1 MFNPDA
7 KDAALAPCM
16 YTIDEIT
23 LPNFLPGV
31 VFTDVSLSLE
41 VSGGDVYIDEVC
53 LSEGKNF
60 RAFTKGNWMFENF
73 VNAIYQSAKWNERII
88 EACKEAAQ

>member
-16 YTIDEIT
+16 YTIDEIV
-23 LPNFLPGV
+23 LPEFLPGV

-53 LSEGKNF
+53 LSEGANF
-60 RAFTKGNWMFENF
+60 KSFSKGNWMFENF
-73 VNAIYQSAKWNERII
+73 VAAIYADPKWSSYLID
-88 EACKEAAQ
+88 ACKEAAL